1 MSRDCSIVPLF
12 VDEKG
17 ILCAGGRLR
26 RSHLDNNC
34 KNPVLLPKV
43 ERVLLI
49 IEWCHF
55 QYAHGGRGLTFNELN
70 GSGYWEWQTVM
81 LQWEKQYSNVFSA
94 SDPVERR
101 LNKRGQDSQLTGYL
115 KFHHS
120 HTVG

>member
-17 ILCAGGRLR
+17 ILWAGGRLR

-34 KNPVLLPKV
+34 KNP
-43 ERVLLI
+43 VLLI

-101 LNKRGQDSQLTGYL
+101 LNKRGQDFQLTGYL